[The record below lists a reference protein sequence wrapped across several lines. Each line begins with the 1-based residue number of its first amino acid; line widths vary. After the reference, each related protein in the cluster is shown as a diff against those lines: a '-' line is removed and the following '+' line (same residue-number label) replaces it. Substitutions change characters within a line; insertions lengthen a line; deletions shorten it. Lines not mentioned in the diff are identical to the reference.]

1 MKTSENNIGINI
13 RTIIDSQ
20 ISLALSDGV
29 NLEYYID
36 RNKVIDEMINI
47 FEGLQPGDWLTTDN
61 GTTFD
66 LSFIPTKKVC

>member
-36 RNKVIDEMINI
+36 RNKVIDKMMKI
-47 FEGLQPGDWLTTDN
+47 FEDMDINDWLTTDN

-66 LSFIPTKKVC
+66 LTFIPTKKVC